1 MDERRADSPADAL
14 VRFLNTLITRQEPRS
29 ITELR
34 ESVQA
39 MGMDPDRLVT
49 RARERLA
56 QAREE
61 ARLSWVTRARTSL
74 PEIRRRLRETKA
86 LAALD
91 RKEQLRRIREAAE
104 GVFGMPA
111 REFVASFHKLEE
123 LPDADLASL
132 VEDIEVLRL
141 LEKEPR
147 DEGP

>member
-1 MDERRADSPADAL
+1 MDEQRADSPVDAL

-29 ITELR
+29 INELR

-39 MGMDPDRLVT
+39 MGMDPDRLLT

-74 PEIRRRLRETKA
+74 PEVRRRLRDTKA
-86 LAALD
+86 LVGLS
-91 RKEQLRRIREAAE
+91 REQLLRRVREAAE

-111 REFVASFHKLEE
+111 REFVASFHKLED

-132 VEDIEVLRL
+132 VEDIEVLSL
-141 LEKEPR
+141 LEREPP
-147 DEGP
+147 DERT